1 MHSDVESN
9 EEMEGG
15 GGGKLS
21 QIRRLKSYG
30 V

>member
-15 GGGKLS
+15 AGKLS
-21 QIRRLKSYG
+21 QIWPLKSYR